1 MPMLK
6 RCNRMIRVLSI
17 AGISMC
23 ATTAVTAYQDISD
36 YTGVYVEQGER
47 WRAHLVNVA
56 VGSVYEKVETS
67 RVARISVASLDYK
80 VGLRSAHDLE
90 VLGGDTKVRTL
101 RTVSTTK
108 GDRPSHVLA
117 MAERAAAAKRA
128 AQLALAAPATGA
140 DAQPRRIDRAQS
152 LKNAVDA
159 LVEGA
164 PEQDEVLLLAS
175 IADAARRL
183 PDPVASKPAAAKRV
197 AVARTLDAAAKAA
210 PTVRGTLSAYAPA
223 EVEQDDPFDAVLAP
237 DNSAST
243 IELPKAGTIP
253 TARPNYDPKREA
265 KRDSKRLTSRIRLSK
280 GDHKWA
286 ARPLPTSQFS
296 ARARKCLA
304 EGIYFEARGESKKGQ
319 AAVAQVIVNRVKN
332 PAFPNTV
339 CGVVY
344 HNKHRRNAC
353 QFSFAC
359 DGIRDRVRS
368 KKSWRI
374 AKKIADD
381 MIDGREWLRE
391 VGSSS
396 HYHANY
402 VRPRWARKMKRM
414 TRIGKHIF
422 FRTYRGGWS

>member
-1 MPMLK
+1 MLK
-6 RCNRMIRVLSI
+6 RFARIL
-17 AGISMC
+17 AISGGAMF

-36 YTGVYVEQGER
+36 YTGIYVDQNER

-56 VGSVYEKVETS
+56 VGSSYERVETK
-67 RVARISVASLDYK
+67 RVSRISVASLDYQ

-90 VLGGDTKVRTL
+90 VLGEEPNVRTL
-101 RTVSTTK
+101 ATVKAGK
-108 GDRPSHVLA
+108 GDRPSHTIAV
-117 MAERAAAAKRA
+117 AERKAAAKRA
-128 AQLALAAPATGA
+128 AQLALAAPEA
-140 DAQPRRIDRAQS
+140 DPAQQARVVSSAQS
-152 LKNAVDA
+152 LKVAVDGMIA
-159 LVEGA
+159 DVPDAEEVMLV
-164 PEQDEVLLLAS
+164 AS
-175 IADAARRL
+175 LADAARRL
-183 PDPVASKPAAAKRV
+183 PDPVVSPAAQAKRKALSSTV
-197 AVARTLDAAAKAA
+197 ELAKADAAQA
-210 PTVRGTLSAYAPA
+210 TVRGTLSAYAPA

-243 IELPKAGTIP
+243 ITLPEAGTIP
-253 TARPNYDPKREA
+253 TARPRYDAKREA
-265 KRDSKRLTSRIRLSK
+265 AKKSKRSVTSRIRLSK

-286 ARPLPTSQFS
+286 ARPLPGSQFS

-332 PAFPNTV
+332 PAFPNSI

-359 DGIRDRVRS
+359 DGIRDRVNS
-368 KKSWRI
+368 KKAWRI

-414 TRIGKHIF
+414 TQIGKHIF